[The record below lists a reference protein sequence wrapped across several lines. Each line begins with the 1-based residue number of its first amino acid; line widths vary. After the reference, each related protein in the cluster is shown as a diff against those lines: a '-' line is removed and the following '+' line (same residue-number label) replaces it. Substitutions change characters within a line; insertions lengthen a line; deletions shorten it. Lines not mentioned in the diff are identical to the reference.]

1 MFYRAAAM
9 LCAAAL
15 FLCAPAASAG
25 DVAELEILGFSDD
38 ASIFAFEEFGIQDG
52 SGFPYA
58 NRYYIDVE
66 NDSFLPGSPF
76 RVLIRDETVSLD
88 TARAQVKAAAQAIV
102 GDEELA
108 RNKGLLAGYN
118 PVTELSGD
126 PDRMVINP
134 RPVLPP
140 IDAAVAFHLEEIGIA
155 APERCAAFGPVVGY
169 RLSRVDLEPGGTF
182 VRLHQDE
189 AIPQS
194 RGCPFGYQLGA
205 VQTVYPQGGPPS
217 FAVMIA
223 VRGLGFEGPDIRW
236 LAVTGRL

>member
-1 MFYRAAAM
+1 MFWAAAF
-9 LCAAAL
+9 

-38 ASIFAFEEFGIQDG
+38 ASIFAFEEYGVQDG
-52 SGFPYA
+52 SGFAYA

-76 RVLIRDETVSLD
+76 RVLVRDETVSLD
-88 TARAQVKAAAQAIV
+88 TVRAQVKAAAETVVA
-102 GDEELA
+102 DAELA
-108 RNKGLLAGYN
+108 RNKGWLAAYS

-126 PDRMVINP
+126 PGRMAINP

-140 IDAAVAFHLEEIGIA
+140 IDAAVAFHLEEIGLA

-169 RLSRVDLEPGGTF
+169 RLSRVDLEPGGAF

-189 AIPQS
+189 TIPQS
-194 RGCPFGYQLGA
+194 RGCPLGYRLGA

-223 VRGLGFEGPDIRW
+223 VRGFGFEGPDIRW

>member
-1 MFYRAAAM
+1 MLDRAAAM
-9 LCAAAL
+9 FWAAAF

-38 ASIFAFEEFGIQDG
+38 ASIFAFEEYGVQDG
-52 SGFPYA
+52 SGFAYA

-76 RVLIRDETVSLD
+76 RVLVRDEAVSLD
-88 TARAQVKAAAQAIV
+88 TVRAQVKAAAETVVA
-102 GDEELA
+102 DAELA
-108 RNKGLLAGYN
+108 RNKGWLVAYS

-126 PDRMVINP
+126 PGRMAINP

-140 IDAAVAFHLEEIGIA
+140 IDAAVTFHLEEIGLA

-169 RLSRVDLEPGGTF
+169 RLSRVDLEPGGAF

-189 AIPQS
+189 TIPQS
-194 RGCPFGYQLGA
+194 RGCPLGYRLGA

-223 VRGLGFEGPDIRW
+223 VRGFGFEGPDIRW